1 MKGLYMSKEYEVVK
15 GKVRSIILRKLKE
28 LKQMQKTITKAK
40 EIKESELPEF
50 KEDKEKYSKL
60 KKQISIME
68 QSLNKIEQTI
78 EILEGY
84 KLIKTTK

>member
-1 MKGLYMSKEYEVVK
+1 MSKEYEVVK

-84 KLIKTTK
+84 KLIKTTKWLEK